1 MEGKLRV
8 IKDKMAS
15 LDLKGELFE
24 LLLKEVA
31 ELHELSVNFHYL
43 SRVQASMCWKEA
55 RMTWLQEGDAN
66 SKFFHVVMSSK
77 QRSNDIQL
85 IKVNGIQVEGVQNI
99 REAVFNYFSS
109 LFKVVNVE
117 RPRVEELNFQRI
129 SLAESGNLIRPFFL
143 VEVKQAV

>member
-43 SRVQASMCWKEA
+43 SRVQASMWWKEA

-77 QRSNDIQL
+77 QCSNDIQL